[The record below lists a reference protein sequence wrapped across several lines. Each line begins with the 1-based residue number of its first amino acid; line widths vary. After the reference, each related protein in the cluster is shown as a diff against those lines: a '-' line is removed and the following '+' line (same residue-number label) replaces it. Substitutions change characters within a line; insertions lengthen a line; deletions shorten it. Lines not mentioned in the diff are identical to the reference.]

1 MTRAPQSPRTLL
13 VAALAA
19 ALAAPAFARVPADS
33 EIAPQEKR
41 RPAVE
46 KAASIAKQVRPAALP
61 KNLILPFSPPNFD
74 LTDAEEAAA
83 AAAAARNANPGAA
96 VQLAPSDHELL
107 TQIIAKVKPS
117 GTMTAPNGKQ
127 LLIFGKKYVKIGAH
141 FTVTYKGTDYDLE
154 LTDIDAT
161 NFTLRYKSDQ
171 ITRPIK
177 PGQ

>member
-1 MTRAPQSPRTLL
+1 MSRLSHTTKFL
-13 VAALAA
+13 LAA
-19 ALAAPAFARVPADS
+19 AVAAAVATSALARIPADS

-46 KAASIAKQVRPAALP
+46 KAAEIAKQVRPAPLP

-74 LTDAEEAAA
+74 LTDEEEAAA
-83 AAAAARNANPGAA
+83 AAAAARRANPGA
-96 VQLAPSDHELL
+96 VSSLPSDHQLL
-107 TQIIAKVKPS
+107 SEIIAKVKPS
-117 GTMTAPNGKQ
+117 GTMTAPNGRQ
-127 LLIFGKKYVKIGAH
+127 LLMFGKRFVKIGTH
-141 FTVTYKGTDYDLE
+141 FTVTYKGSDYDLE

-161 NFTLRYKSDQ
+161 NFTLRYKSET